1 VEESADEQGGIAVSR
16 RPLIGYATR
25 SGVTSPGYAAPRF
38 ANNESYA
45 RAIADAG
52 GAPLMIPSITDDEA
66 LAALYETLDGLLLTG
81 GPDLDPARYGHERH
95 PRTDGGDAAME
106 HAEVYLAQRAL
117 RDGLPIFGIC
127 RGIQTLNVVA
137 GGTLYQDVADELRTP
152 ITHPADANGRDY
164 RAHEV
169 RITEGTRLGRAVG
182 RTEIKVNSL
191 HHQAVR
197 DVAPGFM
204 AVAEAPDGVVEAIEN
219 PALPFAVGVQWHPE
233 ELYRADDSAA
243 NLFRAFVAA
252 AARHR
257 AERERS

>member
-1 VEESADEQGGIAVSR
+1 MSR

-25 SGVTSPGYAAPRF
+25 SGVTSTGYAAPRF

-52 GAPLMIPSITDDEA
+52 GAPLMIPSI
-66 LAALYETLDGLLLTG
+66 
-81 GPDLDPARYGHERH
+81 
-95 PRTDGGDAAME
+95 
-106 HAEVYLAQRAL
+106 
-117 RDGLPIFGIC
+117 
-127 RGIQTLNVVA
+127 
-137 GGTLYQDVADELRTP
+137 ADELRTT
-152 ITHPADANGRDY
+152 IMHPADANGRDY

-182 RTEIKVNSL
+182 RTEIRVNSL

-197 DVAPGFM
+197 NVAPGFI

-219 PALPFAVGVQWHPE
+219 PELPFAVGVQWHPE

-252 AARHR
+252 AVRHR
-257 AERERS
+257 EEREQG

>member
-1 VEESADEQGGIAVSR
+1 M
-16 RPLIGYATR
+16 
-25 SGVTSPGYAAPRF
+25 GYAAPRF

-45 RAIADAG
+45 RAITDAG
-52 GAPLMIPSITDDEA
+52 GAPLMIPSIADEEA
-66 LAALYETLDGLLLTG
+66 LAALYEMLDGLLLTG
-81 GPDLDPARYGHERH
+81 GPDIDPARYGHERH

-117 RDGLPIFGIC
+117 RDGLPVFGIC

-152 ITHPADANGRDY
+152 ITHPADTNGRDY
-164 RAHEV
+164 LAHEV
-169 RITEGTRLGRAVG
+169 RITEGTRLGRVVG
-182 RTEIKVNSL
+182 RSEIKVNSL

-197 DVAPGFM
+197 DVAPGFV

-219 PALPFAVGVQWHPE
+219 PALPFALGVQWHPE
-233 ELYRADDSAA
+233 ELYRRDDSAA

-252 AARHR
+252 AARR
-257 AERERS
+257 REERKRR

>member
-1 VEESADEQGGIAVSR
+1 MSR

-25 SGVTSPGYAAPRF
+25 SGVTSTGYAAPRF

-45 RAIADAG
+45 HAIADAG
-52 GAPLMIPSITDDEA
+52 GAPLMIPSITDEAA
-66 LAALYETLDGLLLTG
+66 LAALYEMLDGLLLTG
-81 GPDLDPARYGHERH
+81 GPDIDPARYGHERH
-95 PRTDGGDAAME
+95 PRTDEGDAAME
-106 HAEVYLAQRAL
+106 QAEVYLAQRAL
-117 RDGLPIFGIC
+117 QDGLPIFGIC

-152 ITHPADANGRDY
+152 ITHPADANGRAY
-164 RAHEV
+164 LAHEV

-197 DVAPGFM
+197 DIAPGFV

-219 PALPFAVGVQWHPE
+219 PTLPFAVGVQWHPE

-243 NLFRAFVAA
+243 NLFHAFVAA

-257 AERERS
+257 EEREQG

>member
-1 VEESADEQGGIAVSR
+1 VNR

-25 SGVTSPGYAAPRF
+25 SGVTSTGYAAPRF

-52 GAPLMIPSITDDEA
+52 GAPLMIPSIADEA
-66 LAALYETLDGLLLTG
+66 ALATLYETLDGLLLTG
-81 GPDLDPARYGHERH
+81 GPDIDPARYGHVRH
-95 PRTDGGDAAME
+95 PRTDEGDAAME
-106 HAEVYLAQRAL
+106 HAEVFLAQRAL

-137 GGTLYQDVADELRTP
+137 GGTLYQDVADELRTL
-152 ITHPADANGRDY
+152 IAHPADANDRDY
-164 RAHEV
+164 LVHEV
-169 RITEGTRLGRAVG
+169 RITEGTRLGRVVG

-219 PALPFAVGVQWHPE
+219 PALPFALGVQWHPE

-257 AERERS
+257 EERKQE